1 MVSSPSARRTA
12 SWVWFLILAVGAAQ
26 ARRHLTPRAIAWFD
40 RLSGAIML
48 GFAGYF
54 VVELVHLVTG

>member
-1 MVSSPSARRTA
+1 MRSVRTA
-12 SWVWFLILAVGAAQ
+12 GGQLAVGAPDGPGMAAQ
-26 ARRHLTPRAIAWFD
+26 ARRHLTLRAIAWFD

-54 VVELVHLVTG
+54 VVELVHLVSG